1 MKPILDPHR
10 YNLASVMDA
19 YRAIE
24 QGRAVGKVMIDI
36 AD

>member
-10 YNLASVMDA
+10 YNLDSVMDA